1 MIKKIKELIMAK
13 LNTRRLVP
21 IGEELQQGAVP
32 MDKVEILEALA
43 RYKVQNPAKYEA
55 KKAALFARYGLK
67 DEEEIADEELDES
80 DVELAELTKKAKKS
94 K

>member
-1 MIKKIKELIMAK
+1 MAK
-13 LNTRRLVP
+13 LNTRRFVP

-43 RYKVQNPAKYEA
+43 RYKVQNPTKYEA
-55 KKAALFARYGLK
+55 KKAALFARYGLN
-67 DEEEIADEELDES
+67 ETEEIADKEPDES
-80 DVELAELTKKAKKS
+80 DIELAELTKKAKKA